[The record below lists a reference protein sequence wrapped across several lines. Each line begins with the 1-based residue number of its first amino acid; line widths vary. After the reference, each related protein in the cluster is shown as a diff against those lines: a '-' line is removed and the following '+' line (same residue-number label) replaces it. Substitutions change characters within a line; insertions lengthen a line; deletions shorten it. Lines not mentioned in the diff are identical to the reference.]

1 MSNPITITR
10 TQARRLAVAA
20 QRLHATPPLPTSEN
34 MLALVQ
40 QMGCLQLDPISAVS
54 RSHTLVLWSRLGS
67 YDLADFDRLLWED
80 KSLFEYWAHA
90 ASIVLTEQYPV
101 HHDLMRRY
109 PGESEWGQQTRRWM
123 DENSE
128 LRMNIID
135 QITRRGPLGSKD
147 LEDNSKTDWQSTG
160 WTGGRNVSRMLDF
173 LWTDGTIMVAGR
185 KGGQKLWD
193 LTERFLPPSTPR
205 DELTPLE
212 LTLRAVRQALTSLG
226 IAHQKHILQHFTR
239 GRYPELAA
247 ALKQLEA
254 SGEILPVQIKDGDTP
269 WKGDWFM
276 RSADLPLLEQV
287 TNDWQPRTTLLSPFD
302 NLIADR
308 VRTKLMFDFD
318 FKIEIYVPK
327 EKRQFGYYVLPIL
340 HGDQLVGRID
350 PQYDRKTHTL
360 HISNIYVEPGAPAD
374 AAKPLRANIESLGA
388 FLGAKQIEYPAEI
401 PVVWAKELRP

>member
-1 MSNPITITR
+1 MSSPMTITPQ
-10 TQARRLAVAA
+10 QARRLAVAA
-20 QRLHATPPLPTSEN
+20 QNLHSVPPAPTSEN

-40 QMGCLQLDPISAVS
+40 QLGCVQLDPISAVS
-54 RSHTLVLWSRLGS
+54 RSHTLVLWSRLGP

-90 ASIVLTEQYPV
+90 ASIVLTEQYPL
-101 HHDLMRRY
+101 HYYLMQRY
-109 PGESEWGQQTRRWM
+109 PGKTVWGQQTRQWIE
-123 DENSE
+123 DNIE
-128 LRMNIID
+128 LRTNILD

-147 LEDNSKTDWQSTG
+147 LEDNAKTDWQSTG

-185 KGGQKLWD
+185 KGGQKQWD
-193 LTERFLPPSTPR
+193 LTERFLPPSTSR
-205 DELTPLE
+205 EELTPLE
-212 LTLRAVRQALTSLG
+212 QSIRGVRQALKSLG
-226 IAHQKHILQHFTR
+226 VARPRHILLHFVR
-239 GRYPELAA
+239 DRYPELTE
-247 ALKQLEA
+247 ALKLLEA
-254 SGEILPVQIKDGDTP
+254 SGEILPVQIKDDSTSWSGE
-269 WKGDWFM
+269 WVM

-350 PQYDRKTHTL
+350 PQYDKKSKTL
-360 HISNIYVEPGAPAD
+360 MLNNIYVEPNAPAD
-374 AAKPLRANIESLGA
+374 AAAPLRANIESLAA
-388 FLGAKQIEYPAEI
+388 FLGAKQVSYPAEI
-401 PVVWAKELRP
+401 PAVWAKDLRP